1 MSPELEESR
10 THFLHSPM
18 RIFFTRDIPNE
29 GLLMLQKKNFDV
41 DVFAEDR
48 AITRDELKKH
58 VRGIDILCPLLT
70 DKIDGEIMDAAG
82 AQLKL
87 IANYAV
93 GFDNIDLA
101 AAKAR
106 GITVTNATCPE
117 VAESVAEHAIA
128 LMFALSHRLIEVD
141 AFTRAGKYEGWG
153 PKMFLGTDI
162 KGKTIGIIGGGAIG
176 SAIARR
182 LHDGFDVSILYHDIK
197 RNESLE
203 QSCQATYVSK
213 EELLKRAD
221 IITLHVPLL
230 PSTHHFIDT
239 ADLAIMK
246 NTALLINTA
255 RGPVINEKAL
265 VAALKS
271 EQIGG
276 AGLDVY
282 ECEPMIACTP
292 EDIKDLCM
300 LKNVILTPH
309 TASATI
315 EARQAMSRT
324 VAENIIA
331 FTEGKEPKNI
341 VKEK

>member
-1 MSPELEESR
+1 
-10 THFLHSPM
+10 
-18 RIFFTRDIPNE
+18 
-29 GLLMLQKKNFDV
+29 
-41 DVFAEDR
+41 
-48 AITRDELKKH
+48 
-58 VRGIDILCPLLT
+58 
-70 DKIDGEIMDAAG
+70 
-82 AQLKL
+82 
-87 IANYAV
+87 
-93 GFDNIDLA
+93 
-101 AAKAR
+101 
-106 GITVTNATCPE
+106 
-117 VAESVAEHAIA
+117 
-128 LMFALSHRLIEVD
+128 
-141 AFTRAGKYEGWG
+141 
-153 PKMFLGTDI
+153 
-162 KGKTIGIIGGGAIG
+162 
-176 SAIARR
+176 
-182 LHDGFDVSILYHDIK
+182 
-197 RNESLE
+197 
-203 QSCQATYVSK
+203 
-213 EELLKRAD
+213 
-221 IITLHVPLL
+221 
-230 PSTHHFIDT
+230 
-239 ADLAIMK
+239 MK

-331 FTEGKEPKNI
+331 FTEGREPKNI